1 MVHQDT
7 SAAATVTSR
16 ASDERMRGDAD
27 AQAEYGHRA
36 DDATSAVVAL
46 ARRGQIRDVQ
56 IRSEHVL
63 RDKTA
68 SRRQAGTSGTSL
80 AGVEQLNPEFDAV
93 SAATLSAPPS
103 SASGPK
109 NPISTLL
116 RGRIIA
122 EKSYR
127 MCRVIGVG
135 GMGVVY
141 SGEQL
146 ATGREVAIKVLRSEH
161 RSNCA
166 AKVRFLREARLLG
179 MLRGSHVP
187 RVLDVGELEDGT
199 LYMVLELLAGPNL
212 RGLLRDR
219 TVSAARAV
227 DLLLQV
233 CEAAAEA
240 HDRGIVH
247 RDIKPENVV
256 LATRDVE
263 VLDGAVVKLVDFGIA
278 KDAESCPPGSAVRYV
293 LGSPEYM
300 APEQR
305 VAPDTVDP
313 RADVWSLGVL
323 LFELLCGDLPPNV
336 DLGGDRGRLVLM
348 PPMPP
353 GVPEGLEQVIARCLE
368 RRPEDR
374 FRDARELG
382 RALLPF
388 ASVADGGHA
397 RACTRRPSRRQRTL
411 VPQHSGVFRAWQDDA
426 CDTLVESGIQRIQSA
441 KARPNRSA
449 QAQVSVGSPN

>member
-1 MVHQDT
+1 MNGCEAMPTRKRSVDIERRTQRLR
-7 SAAATVTSR
+7 SPGSPVGGRFETSR
-16 ASDERMRGDAD
+16 FARNMCYGTKPRRAGKRG
-27 AQAEYGHRA
+27 Q
-36 DDATSAVVAL
+36 L
-46 ARRGQIRDVQ
+46 ARHLLCGATQPRVY
-56 IRSEHVL
+56 
-63 RDKTA
+63 
-68 SRRQAGTSGTSL
+68 
-80 AGVEQLNPEFDAV
+80 AV
-93 SAATLSAPPS
+93 SAATLPAPPS
-103 SASGPK
+103 SASGPMS
-109 NPISTLL
+109 PISTLL
-116 RGRIIA
+116 GGSVIA
-122 EKSYR
+122 ESYR
-127 MCRVIGVG
+127 MLRVIGVG

-146 ATGREVAIKVLRSEH
+146 ATGREVAVKVLRSEH

-179 MLRGSHVP
+179 MLRGTHVP

-199 LYMVLELLAGPNL
+199 LYIVLELLAGPNL
-212 RGLLRDR
+212 RGLLRNG
-219 TVSAARAV
+219 TVEAARAV

-233 CEAAAEA
+233 CEATAEA
-240 HDRGIVH
+240 HDQGIVH

-256 LATRDVE
+256 LASRDVDD
-263 VLDGAVVKLVDFGIA
+263 LDGAVVKLVDFGIA

-353 GVPEGLEQVIARCLE
+353 GVPEGLEEVIAQCLE
-368 RRPEDR
+368 RRPDDR

-382 RALLPF
+382 QALLPF
-388 ASVADGGHA
+388 ASAAGGGHA
-397 RACTRRPSRRQRTL
+397 RVCTRRPSRRQRTQ
-411 VPQHSGVFRAWQDDA
+411 VPQHSGVFRAWKGDA
-426 CDTLVESGIQRIQSA
+426 CDTLVESGIQRTQSL
-441 KARPNRSA
+441 KARVNGKAGAHLSE
-449 QAQVSVGSPN
+449 GSPNWPVAIA